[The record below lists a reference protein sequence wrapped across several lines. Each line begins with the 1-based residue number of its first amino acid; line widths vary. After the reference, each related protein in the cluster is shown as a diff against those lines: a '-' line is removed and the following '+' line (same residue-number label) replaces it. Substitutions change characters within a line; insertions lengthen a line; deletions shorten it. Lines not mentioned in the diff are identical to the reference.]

1 MSNAFLLLILPMG
14 SLTVHLGSYQRSV
27 GMSVRGTCTTPADA
41 VHLLQA
47 VQQMLESRPLQA
59 WVDCQQLQAL
69 THLGQHTLLRA
80 TAYARRLGSTLYW
93 CGLPPELT
101 QELQTSGDDDLHLL
115 PADGYEG
122 PEFLL
127 PERRSGGS
135 NLLAA

>member
-14 SLTVHLGSYQRSV
+14 SLTIHLGSYQRSV
-27 GMSVRGTCTTPADA
+27 GMSVRGSCTTPADA

-47 VQQMLESRPLQA
+47 VQQMLETRPLQA

-93 CGLPPELT
+93 CGLLPELA
-101 QELQTSGDDDLHLL
+101 QELQTNGDEHLHLL
-115 PADGYEG
+115 PADAYQG

-135 NLLAA
+135 TLLAA

>member
-14 SLTVHLGSYQRSV
+14 SLTIHLGSYQRNV
-27 GMSVRGTCTTPADA
+27 GMSVRGSCATPADA

-59 WVDCQQLQAL
+59 WVDCQQLQGL
-69 THLGQHTLLRA
+69 THLGQQTLLRA

-93 CGLPPELT
+93 CGLLPELT
-101 QELQTSGDDDLHLL
+101 QELQTSGAEDLHLL
-115 PADGYEG
+115 PADSYQG
-122 PEFLL
+122 PDFLL
-127 PERRSGGS
+127 PERRITSP